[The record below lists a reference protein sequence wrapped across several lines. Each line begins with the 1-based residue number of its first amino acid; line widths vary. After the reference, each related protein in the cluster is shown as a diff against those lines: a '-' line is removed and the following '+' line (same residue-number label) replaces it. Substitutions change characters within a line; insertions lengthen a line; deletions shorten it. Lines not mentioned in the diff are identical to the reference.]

1 MSGKRAIK
9 PIPAGAGFAQLTEAV
24 TTEYAALI
32 DLVRQ
37 ALRDKLRAS
46 PGLSD
51 YYVDIQGIWPA
62 QVVCRLS
69 GRLWSYPY
77 TLNADNT
84 VTIGDGAEVVAS
96 YLPVAEPSAAAAAAA
111 AATAAAKAAVAGA
124 GAAGGGDGCFSEAA
138 DGSIAV
144 TIIRAGTSL
153 NGNFYPDETLQTAV
167 PLFEGVRVFV
177 KSDAAHSAGGGKDVS
192 NLLGGIYGVS
202 FVAGATPDTGALV
215 GTFRPI
221 DCTDPTV
228 VKMTEAVRRGMQNLL
243 GLSIDATAKTKREQ
257 RGGKTVRV
265 AERFVRVM
273 SVDLIVE
280 PGAGG
285 GLDRL
290 AEAAADSLTHSHS
303 SGEDMI
309 KTRLLAALA
318 AISATRAA
326 AFDPAKATDD
336 QVVAGLREACT
347 EAKLPYAE
355 VLAAAVAGDP
365 APTVAR
371 LQEAARHAGGGGSG
385 GGGDDVPV
393 TRAELALHAA
403 RGYAGMTIAAST
415 LPAPAKEKLK
425 ADFARR
431 ERFTEADVDAAIK
444 GEREYLARFTESGRP
459 NGGMSRIEVGDR
471 SLAVADMLD
480 AFFDPKHKDH
490 RRAQSFKEC
499 YIEITGDRRVTGR
512 LQDCDLPRMRES
524 LGDAD
529 LREAVT
535 STGFANALGDSVT
548 RRMQMVYTG
557 LQNLQTW
564 RNVATWGPVTDFR
577 TQQRFRIG
585 GYINLPTV
593 AQGGAYAPL
602 TTPNDLA
609 ASYAVSKRGGLE
621 TITIEAIKND
631 DVQALRR
638 IPVELALAAANT
650 LYEFVFDFFRLN
662 AGIYDSLALY
672 HATHANLF
680 VNALSAAEF
689 STHRLAM
696 REQTR
701 GGSSKRLATGP
712 ATVLVPFELEETAY
726 NLFVRNQ
733 NLDKTFVQTI
743 NPRVI
748 PVSYWT
754 DTNDWVTVADPTI
767 APCLEIGF
775 LDGKEDPDLFV
786 QDMPNVG
793 SIFSNDQLTYK
804 IRHIYGGAVLADGYK
819 YTTKA
824 VVP

>member
-124 GAAGGGDGCFSEAA
+124 SAAGGGDGCFSEAA

-144 TIIRAGTSL
+144 TIIRAGGSL
-153 NGNFYPDETLQTAV
+153 NGNYYPDDALQTAV

-177 KSDAAHSAGGGKDVS
+177 KSDAAHTAGGGKDVS

-202 FVAGATPDTGALV
+202 FVPGAAPDTGALV

-221 DCTDPTV
+221 DPAEPTV
-228 VKMTEAVRRGMQNLL
+228 VKMTEAVKRGMQNLL
-243 GLSIDATAKTKREQ
+243 GLSIDATAKTRREQ

-290 AEAAADSLTHSHS
+290 AEAAADLTQTQHSP
-303 SGEDMI
+303 GEDMF
-309 KTRLLAALA
+309 KARLLLALA
-318 AISATRAA
+318 AVSAARAA
-326 AFDPAKATDD
+326 AIDPKTATDD
-336 QVVAGLREACT
+336 QVVSAVREACT
-347 EAKLPYAE
+347 AASLPFAE
-355 VLAAAVAGDP
+355 VLTAAAVGDP
-365 APTVAR
+365 TPTVTR
-371 LQEAARHAGGGGSG
+371 LQEAARVAGAAGGGENA
-385 GGGDDVPV
+385 PV
-393 TRAELALHAA
+393 TRAELALHQA
-403 RGYAGMTIAAST
+403 RGYAGMAIAAST
-415 LPAPAKEKLK
+415 LPGPAKEKLQ
-425 ADFARR
+425 ADFRGR

-459 NGGMSRIEVGDR
+459 NGGMPRIETGDR
-471 SLAVADMLD
+471 RLVVADMLD
-480 AFFDPKHKDH
+480 AFFDKGHKDH
-490 RRAQSFKEC
+490 KRAQSFKEC

-512 LQDCDLPRMRES
+512 LEDCDLPRMREA
-524 LGDAD
+524 LGGDEM
-529 LREAVT
+529 REAIA
-535 STGFANALGDSVT
+535 STTFTAALGDSVT
-548 RRMQMVYTG
+548 RRMQTVFTG

-564 RNVATWGPVTDFR
+564 KEVATWGPVNDFR
-577 TQQRFRIG
+577 TQERFRIG
-585 GYINLPTV
+585 GYGNLPAVT
-593 AQGGAYAPL
+593 QGSAYAALSSPGD
-602 TTPNDLA
+602 TKSTYA
-609 ASYAVSKRGGLE
+609 ASKRGGLE
-621 TITIEAIKND
+621 TITMEAIKND

-638 IPVELALAAANT
+638 IPSELALAAANT
-650 LYEFVFDFFRLN
+650 LYEFVFDFFRTN
-662 AGIYDSLALY
+662 PAIYDTLALY

-680 VNALSAAEF
+680 VNALSAVEF
-689 STHRLAM
+689 SAHRLAM
-696 REQTR
+696 RQQTR
-701 GGSSKRLATGP
+701 AVSLKRLAVGP
-712 ATVLVPFELEETAY
+712 QVVLVPFELEETAY

-733 NLDKTFVQTI
+733 NLDKTFAQTI
-743 NPRVI
+743 NPKVI

-754 DTNDWVTVADPTI
+754 DTNDWCTVADPTV
-767 APCLEIGF
+767 APVIEIGF
-775 LDGKEDPDLFV
+775 LDGREDPELFV
-786 QDMPNVG
+786 QDLPNAG
-793 SIFSNDQLTYK
+793 SLFNNDQITYK
-804 IRHIYGGAVLADGYK
+804 IRHIYGGAVLVDGYK
-819 YTTKA
+819 FTTKG